1 MSFATSWAS
10 ASVRTFCLV
19 CGGRIEAIGLAV
31 MEEGEGEDRG
41 GKEEAIMLNGFLR
54 VGVEDEEGKA

>member
-1 MSFATSWAS
+1 M
-10 ASVRTFCLV
+10 RTFCLV

-54 VGVEDEEGKA
+54 VGVEDEEGEA